1 MYLSGLKPNLKKPEL
16 EGIGALKEVQVA
28 VCGLCF
34 IDLNNDTLKV
44 LGTHFSY
51 NEKLKEGKNF
61 YKTVTNIQRVL
72 NIWKMK
78 KFTLT
83 LLKCFILLNN
93 SDIKTYFPI
102 IYNNCPKTYFTGFSV

>member
-28 VCGLCF
+28 VCALRC
-34 IDLNNDTLKV
+34 IDLNHHTLKV

-61 YKTVTNIQRVL
+61 YKTVTNIQRVTTVL
-72 NIWKMK
+72 KHISQAFLCKNSTPRIKHKTLCNDYKAGELK
-78 KFTLT
+78 KSIFQTKL
-83 LLKCFILLNN
+83 
-93 SDIKTYFPI
+93 
-102 IYNNCPKTYFTGFSV
+102 